1 MIRRISSRWQ
11 VRADSPIMRD
21 VIDKCGTREQAASV
35 AGVSRKT
42 IFNWLGGKSE
52 PSFTQGL
59 ALCRHSGIDPSTV
72 APATHEQPPQD
83 R

>member
-1 MIRRISSRWQ
+1 MTSTLLDQ
-11 VRADSPIMRD
+11 LRATSPIMRD

-52 PSFTQGL
+52 PSFTQGI
-59 ALCRHSGIDPSTV
+59 ALCRHAGIDPSTV
-72 APATHEQPPQD
+72 CTPHEIAHGS